1 VICIEGKSGREE
13 KEGNEGEE
21 RKGSSSGC

>member
-1 VICIEGKSGREE
+1 VIYIEVTREREE